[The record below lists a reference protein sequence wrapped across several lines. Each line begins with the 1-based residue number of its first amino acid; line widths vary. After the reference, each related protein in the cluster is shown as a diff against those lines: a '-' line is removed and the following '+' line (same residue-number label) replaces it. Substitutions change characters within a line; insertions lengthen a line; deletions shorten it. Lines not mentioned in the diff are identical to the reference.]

1 MGHNRLAFNPSP
13 LFRPLR
19 LLASFFMSISI
30 SETES
35 PIPGWVWAARPEDE
49 DERLESLRALS
60 ILDTEPDE
68 RFDILTQLAR
78 RVFHTATALVSLVD
92 EDRQWFKSRSGLAIC
107 ETPRRMSFCAH
118 AILSEA
124 VLVVEDARRDERF
137 RANPV
142 VTGPPHIVF
151 YAGVPL
157 RSPDGRRLGT
167 FCVLDSQPRQ
177 FSEEDRAVLRQFAR
191 QTEEHLRAWKM
202 RLDLRR
208 HLRLYQVQTQL
219 SPRGVLVVD
228 EQGAPQQFNDR
239 FLSLWRIPKAAAV
252 HMQGP
257 GAFRDHLAAHVRHP
271 EPVMSAVREFYAS
284 GRNHFEQEIELRD
297 GRLLVCTGAH
307 IVDEGRSLGWAWYF
321 MEVTEERHHA
331 AELRR
336 ARELA
341 EAANVAKTQFLA
353 SMSHE
358 MRTPLNAIIGMTELL
373 MGTELKPDQR
383 EFAST
388 IQTSGDNLLTLIS
401 DILDLSRIEAH
412 AVVLE
417 QRPFA
422 FCLLVE
428 DVFAVVAAKCSRAR
442 VELGYDLDRRLP
454 RFWMGDQP
462 RLNQILLNLLGNAVK
477 FTDHG
482 EVALVV
488 EALPD
493 LGGEVTAARITVRDT
508 GIGIS
513 KKDLAK
519 LFRPFSQVDQSPSRR
534 YGGTGLGLSITQRLV
549 SLMGGSEIAVDS
561 EPGRG
566 SAFSFTLPV
575 QASAEPVAMPSPPE
589 VLAGKRVL
597 VVDDHDINRQTL
609 RCQAERLGLVVQTVA
624 SAEEALPL
632 LAAESWD
639 AVLIDYRMPGMDGLQ
654 LARQV
659 RALPDGDRIPL
670 LVLASYLDLR
680 ELQAAAGGL
689 GIRCLAKP
697 VRHQPLATALTAS
710 LGNPQAESE
719 GNVPRPRRGALR
731 ILLVEDH
738 PINQRVAVAL
748 FAQLGH
754 TVDTASHGREALEM
768 GVANDYDVVFMD
780 VHMPEMDG
788 LEATRQWR
796 ERVGQE
802 RCPWIV
808 ALTAAALAEEREACR
823 ACGMN
828 DYLAKPVRLADLR
841 RALEAAREQLDSGG
855 SLPAAPLGTAAA
867 SEMPGAAWAGV
878 LAQVRELAAGD
889 GDEVVRSI
897 LQMVAEDTPGH
908 LEKLRQAVV
917 ARDLDTMAKE
927 AHSLRGVAGNVGAT
941 LLWQR
946 AGVVEH
952 AARAGRYDEAAA
964 GLDPVEAAW
973 GAIEGELGRYLA

>member
-1 MGHNRLAFNPSP
+1 
-13 LFRPLR
+13 
-19 LLASFFMSISI
+19 MSS
-30 SETES
+30 STPETFS
-35 PIPGWVWAARPEDE
+35 PIPGWVWAPRPEDE

-78 RVFHTATALVSLVD
+78 RVFRTSVALVSLVD
-92 EDRQWFKSRSGLAIC
+92 EDRQWFKSRSGLDVC
-107 ETPRRMSFCAH
+107 ETPRSMSFCAH

-124 VLVVEDARRDERF
+124 VFVVEDARLDERF

-142 VTGPPHIVF
+142 VTGPPHVIF

-167 FCVLDSQPRQ
+167 FCVLDSQPRS
-177 FSEEDRAVLRQFAR
+177 FSEDDRAVLRQFAR

-228 EQGAPQQFNDR
+228 DEGAPQQFNDR
-239 FLSLWRIPKAAAV
+239 FLSLWRIPKEAALR
-252 HMQGP
+252 MQGP

-271 EPVMSAVREFYAS
+271 EPVMAAVREFYAS
-284 GRNHFEQEIELRD
+284 GRDHFEQEIELLD

-307 IVDEGRSLGWAWYF
+307 IVDEGRQLGWAWYF

-341 EAANVAKTQFLA
+341 ESANVAKTQFLA

-373 MGTELKPDQR
+373 MGTELKPEQR

-401 DILDLSRIEAH
+401 DILDLSRIEAN
-412 AVVLE
+412 ALVLE
-417 QRPFA
+417 ERPFA

-428 DVFAVVAAKCSRAR
+428 DVFAVVAAKCSRNR
-442 VELGYDLDRRLP
+442 VELGYDLDPRLP
-454 RFWMGDQP
+454 RCWLGDQP
-462 RLNQILLNLLGNAVK
+462 RLSQILINLLGNAVK

-488 EALPD
+488 EAWPD
-493 LGGEVTAARITVRDT
+493 ASGEVTAARVTVRDT

-513 KKDLAK
+513 EQDLPK

-549 SLMGGSEIAVDS
+549 SLMGGSEIAVSS

-575 QASAEPVAMPSPPE
+575 RASAETVALPTPPP

-597 VVDDHDINRQTL
+597 VVDDHAINRQTL
-609 RCQAERLGLVVQTVA
+609 RCQAEHMGLVVSTA
-624 SAEEALPL
+624 SSAEEAWPL
-632 LAAESWD
+632 LVAESWD
-639 AVLIDYRMPGMDGLQ
+639 AVLIDYRMPEMDGLQ

-659 RALPDGDRIPL
+659 RALPDGDQTPL
-670 LVLASYLDLR
+670 LLLASYLDLR
-680 ELQAAAGGL
+680 EVQAAAGPL
-689 GIRCLAKP
+689 SIRCVAKP
-697 VRHQPLATALTAS
+697 VRHQPLATALTAL
-710 LGNPQAESE
+710 LGDPQDATEA
-719 GNVPRPRRGALR
+719 PLKRAHRGSLR

-754 TVDTASHGREALEM
+754 AVDTASHGREALEM
-768 GVANDYDVVFMD
+768 GTANDYDVVFMD

-788 LEATRQWR
+788 LEATRRWR
-796 ERVGQE
+796 AQSGDSR
-802 RCPWIV
+802 RPWIV
-808 ALTAAALAEEREACR
+808 ALTAAALSEEREACLT
-823 ACGMN
+823 CGMN
-828 DYLAKPVRLADLR
+828 DYLSKPVRLAELR
-841 RALEAAREQLDSGG
+841 RALQSAREELDSGG
-855 SLPAAPLGTAAA
+855 GLGGGIAAP
-867 SEMPGAAWAGV
+867 MPELPGVAWAGV
-878 LAQVRELAAGD
+878 LAQVRELAADD
-889 GDEVVRSI
+889 GEEVVRSI
-897 LQMVAEDTPGH
+897 LQMLAEDTPVH
-908 LEKLRQAVV
+908 LQKLQAAAA
-917 ARDLDTMAKE
+917 ARDLETMAKE

-941 LLWQR
+941 QLWER
-946 AGVVEH
+946 AGAVEQ
-952 AARAGRYDEAAA
+952 ASRTGRFDEAAA
-964 GLDPVEAAW
+964 AVPTVTAAW
-973 GAIEGELGRYLA
+973 AAIEGELGRYLA